1 MSVGRWIA
9 ALAVAV
15 LIVVVVLATNSSTTQ
30 ETTSSTTQEMTSST
44 TTVATPS
51 TTEEIFAPDPAL
63 ARLPGRLLVIQASGR
78 LINMKPD
85 GTNRLT
91 VAEADD
97 AVAERSLP
105 AWSPNGDRVAWVDRF
120 ADEQIFLVIATAS
133 GEALSRFKLA
143 LVPGYIA
150 WRPTGD
156 MIAFIG
162 DDGRAN
168 QVLRILDIAS
178 GEVSHLEDGA
188 PLYFDWDPDG
198 EFLLVHSAG
207 TLSRIP
213 VDGSEVAVL
222 PPDGEFRVPVIEGED
237 MVVGFNRDIGEALS
251 VANLEGEVDLDLI
264 RYATPMAFTANGDG
278 LVAILSKGSSANQ
291 ELSGEVDVGLPILLP
306 NNLQVIDRNT
316 GVVSQLA
323 EGEGVAWFFSRD
335 GSSLAYLMEETV
347 DEVQR
352 LRWSLWDG
360 NASTEMSFFS
370 PSGRFGR
377 DFLAF
382 FDQFSRNTTLW
393 SPDDSAIVY
402 AGGTSIDDAGI
413 WVQRVDSPE
422 PVRVAV
428 GEAVSWSPGS

>member
-1 MSVGRWIA
+1 M
-9 ALAVAV
+9 
-15 LIVVVVLATNSSTTQ
+15 
-30 ETTSSTTQEMTSST
+30 
-44 TTVATPS
+44 
-51 TTEEIFAPDPAL
+51 
-63 ARLPGRLLVIQASGR
+63 
-78 LINMKPD
+78 
-85 GTNRLT
+85 
-91 VAEADD
+91 
-97 AVAERSLP
+97 
-105 AWSPNGDRVAWVDRF
+105 
-120 ADEQIFLVIATAS
+120 
-133 GEALSRFKLA
+133 
-143 LVPGYIA
+143 
-150 WRPTGD
+150 
-156 MIAFIG
+156 
-162 DDGRAN
+162 
-168 QVLRILDIAS
+168 
-178 GEVSHLEDGA
+178 
-188 PLYFDWDPDG
+188 
-198 EFLLVHSAG
+198 
-207 TLSRIP
+207 
-213 VDGSEVAVL
+213 
-222 PPDGEFRVPVIEGED
+222 
-237 MVVGFNRDIGEALS
+237 
-251 VANLEGEVDLDLI
+251 
-264 RYATPMAFTANGDG
+264 
-278 LVAILSKGSSANQ
+278 AILSKGSSANQ

-323 EGEGVAWFFSRD
+323 EGQGVAWFFSRD